1 MATHFEL
8 AQALRNAGYVSDAD
22 VQAAA
27 DVLADALIVAMAE
40 DVEAAA
46 MDDYSE
52 QEDVIAE
59 AEVWTAEDAA
69 EGDLDLV
76 DIDEEI
82 IDEAAERALEDR
94 ETVLAAE
101 TVIDAAYMDAA
112 AALLAAELIDE
123 AEAEAVAHMLADLN
137 AADKED

>member
-1 MATHFEL
+1 MATYFEL
-8 AQALRNAGYVSDAD
+8 AQALRDAGYVSDAD

-123 AEAEAVAHMLADLN
+123 AEAEAVALMLADLT
-137 AADKED
+137 APDEED

>member
-1 MATHFEL
+1 MATYFEL
-8 AQALRNAGYVSDAD
+8 AQALRDAGYVSDAD

-27 DVLADALIVAMAE
+27 DILADALIVAMAE

-46 MDDYSE
+46 MDDYNE

-101 TVIDAAYMDAA
+101 TVIDVAYRDAA

-123 AEAEAVAHMLADLN
+123 AEAEAVALMLADLT
-137 AADKED
+137 APDEED